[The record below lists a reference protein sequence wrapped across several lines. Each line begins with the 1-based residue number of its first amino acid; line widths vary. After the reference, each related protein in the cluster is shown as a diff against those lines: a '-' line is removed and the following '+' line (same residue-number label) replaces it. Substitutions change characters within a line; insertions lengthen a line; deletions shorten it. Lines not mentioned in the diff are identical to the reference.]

1 MKDSRENRL
10 IWRIQKRGSRH
21 SADEL
26 IRMYYREI
34 YAYAYKQLGEKGQA
48 MDITQEIFI
57 SMLKSIM
64 SFNSEKSNFRTW
76 LYSIATHKIIDY
88 YRSADYKHISSN
100 ISLDGEDIQCESD
113 FFAVVSDKE
122 IVEKI
127 MLYIRS
133 QDVIVEE
140 IFRLRFYGE
149 YTFQEISEMT
159 KIPLST
165 VKTKYYK
172 TVQNIRKIFR
182 NEVEL

>member
-1 MKDSRENRL
+1 
-10 IWRIQKRGSRH
+10 
-21 SADEL
+21 
-26 IRMYYREI
+26 
-34 YAYAYKQLGEKGQA
+34 
-48 MDITQEIFI
+48 MDIQWETD
-57 SMLKSIM
+57 L
-64 SFNSEKSNFRTW
+64 
-76 LYSIATHKIIDY
+76 
-88 YRSADYKHISSN
+88 
-100 ISLDGEDIQCESD
+100 
-113 FFAVVSDKE
+113 FAVISDKE